1 MSEENNGNAAP
12 IEAAPEETNEEVVET
27 VEDIEQDDAQEGQP
41 GQQEK
46 QAQTKEQK
54 ALEKAIKAFE
64 IKVNGKAKKVEL
76 DLNDEA
82 SIKKYL
88 EKAEGA
94 QEKFQEAALYRKQA
108 EQLVEMLQ
116 KDPLSILRNPALG
129 IDVKK
134 LAEMVL
140 DEQMAEAQLTPEQ
153 KRIKELEAA
162 LTEREK
168 KEKETREAKEAEEK
182 QRLTREMYAKAE
194 QDMMTALD
202 SSSIGASPYAVRR
215 VADMMSALI
224 EEGYENVEIKDIM
237 PFAERVILQE
247 LGGHIQKHR
256 EPSKLE
262 KLLGK
267 DVLKEY
273 RKSKI
278 SQVKKTPNTNTV
290 ETGKKSADL
299 KKEEPK
305 KIKMS
310 DWGSPW

>member
-1 MSEENNGNAAP
+1 MSEENNDTTAP
-12 IEAAPEETNEEVVET
+12 VETAPEETTEDVVET
-27 VEDIEQDDAQEGQP
+27 AEDLEQEEGAEQP
-41 GQQEK
+41 LPP
-46 QAQTKEQK
+46 KEQK
-54 ALEKAIKAFE
+54 ALEKAIKAYE
-64 IKVNGKAKKVEL
+64 IKVNGKSKKVEL

-140 DEQMAEAQLTPEQ
+140 DEQLAEAQLTPEQ
-153 KRIKELEAA
+153 KRIKELESA

-168 KEKETREAKEAEEK
+168 KEKELKETKDAEEK
-182 QRLTREMYAKAE
+182 QRLTREMYVKAE
-194 QDMMTALD
+194 QDMMQALD

-224 EEGYENVEIKDIM
+224 EEGYEGVEIKDIM

-256 EPSKLE
+256 DPTKLE

-278 SQVKKTPNTNTV
+278 SQVKKTPNANTV
-290 ETGKKSADL
+290 ETGTKSADL

>member
-1 MSEENNGNAAP
+1 MSEENNGTAAP
-12 IEAAPEETNEEVVET
+12 AVEETTDEVVET
-27 VEDIEQDDAQEGQP
+27 AEDLAQEEASEGQAKP
-41 GQQEK
+41 
-46 QAQTKEQK
+46 ADVKEQK
-54 ALEKAIKAFE
+54 ALEKAIKAYE
-64 IKVNGKAKKVEL
+64 IKVNGKSKKVEL

-140 DEQMAEAQLTPEQ
+140 DEQLQEASLSPEQ
-153 KRIKELEAA
+153 KRIKELESA

-168 KEKETREAKEAEEK
+168 KEKDLKDAKDAEDK
-182 QRLTREMYAKAE
+182 QRLTREMYVKAE
-194 QDMMTALD
+194 QDMMQALD
-202 SSSIGASPYAVRR
+202 TSSIGASPYAVRR

-224 EEGYENVEIKDIM
+224 EEGYEGVEIKDIM

-256 EPSKLE
+256 DPTKLE

-278 SQVKKTPNTNTV
+278 SAVKKTPNANTV
-290 ETGKKSADL
+290 ETGKKTADTP
-299 KKEEPK
+299 KEEPK

>member
-1 MSEENNGNAAP
+1 MSEENNGTAAP
-12 IEAAPEETNEEVVET
+12 VEAAPEETTEEIVET
-27 VEDIEQDDAQEGQP
+27 AEDLEQEDGQEAQPVEQGKQP
-41 GQQEK
+41 
-46 QAQTKEQK
+46 QTKEQK

-64 IKVNGKAKKVEL
+64 IKVNGKQKKVEL
-76 DLNDEA
+76 DLNDED

-140 DEQMAEAQLTPEQ
+140 DEQLAEAQLTPEQ

-168 KEKETREAKEAEEK
+168 KEKAEREAKEAEEK
-182 QRLTREMYAKAE
+182 ARLTKEMYAKAE
-194 QDMMTALD
+194 QDMMAALD

-215 VADMMSALI
+215 VADMMSVLV

-278 SQVKKTPNTNTV
+278 SAVKKTPNANTV
-290 ETGKKSADL
+290 ETGKKSGDTP
-299 KKEEPK
+299 KEEPK

>member
-1 MSEENNGNAAP
+1 MSEDNNGSAAP
-12 IEAAPEETNEEVVET
+12 VEAAPEEVAEDVVET
-27 VEDIEQDDAQEGQP
+27 AEDLEKEEGSEQKTSAD
-41 GQQEK
+41 
-46 QAQTKEQK
+46 QTKDQK
-54 ALEKAIKAFE
+54 ALEKAIKAYE
-64 IKVNGKAKKVEL
+64 IKVNGKSKKVEL

-140 DEQMAEAQLTPEQ
+140 DEQLAEAQLTPEQ
-153 KRIKELEAA
+153 KRIKELEKT
-162 LTEREK
+162 LTEREER
-168 KEKETREAKEAEEK
+168 EKRDKEEK
-182 QRLTREMYAKAE
+182 DADEKARLTKEMYVKAE
-194 QDMMTALD
+194 QDMMAALD

-224 EEGYENVEIKDIM
+224 EEGYEGVEIKDIM

-247 LGGHIQKHR
+247 LGGHIQKHK
-256 EPSKLE
+256 EPNKLE

-278 SQVKKTPNTNTV
+278 SQVKKAPNANTV
-290 ETGKKSADL
+290 ETGKKTEDV
-299 KKEEPK
+299 KKDEPK